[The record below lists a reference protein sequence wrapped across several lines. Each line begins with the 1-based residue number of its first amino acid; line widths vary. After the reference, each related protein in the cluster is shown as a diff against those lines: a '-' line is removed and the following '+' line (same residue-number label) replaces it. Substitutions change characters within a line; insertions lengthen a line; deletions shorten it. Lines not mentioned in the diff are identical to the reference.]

1 MAKLKM
7 KPGRLSLSL
16 WFLNFIRKN
25 KNHMPFVPTL
35 KYFARKTDGSKNVG
49 PFDDP
54 NDVVTWIQNQ
64 GRESTHYT
72 VETLESAA

>member
-1 MAKLKM
+1 
-7 KPGRLSLSL
+7 
-16 WFLNFIRKN
+16 
-25 KNHMPFVPTL
+25 MPFVPLL
-35 KYFARKTDGSKNVG
+35 KYFARKTDGTKNVG